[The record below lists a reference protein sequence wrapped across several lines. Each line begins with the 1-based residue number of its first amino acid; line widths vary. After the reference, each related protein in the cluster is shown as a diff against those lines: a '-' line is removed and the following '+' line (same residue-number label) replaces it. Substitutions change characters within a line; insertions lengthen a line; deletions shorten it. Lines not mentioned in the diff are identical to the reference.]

1 MSDTYTA
8 ADLINGA
15 LGSLNPPA
23 RVCIFGDPI
32 THSKSPIF
40 QNAALKAAGIDAQY
54 VRVHATPEE
63 LAPALRALPAN
74 GFVGANITLPHKSA
88 ALAVMDQ
95 VDDYARTA
103 GAVNTVA
110 VEDGK
115 LHGFNTDGPGLS
127 RAIRE
132 EFQVDLRDL
141 RIMVLGAGGGAGRA
155 IAAQCAVERCE
166 RLVLVN
172 RTVEKA
178 KDVAMELA
186 PLLRSDRLLG
196 PSDRLIVAPH
206 EISFLREEIEMT
218 DLVINATSLGMKRTD
233 APVLPP
239 ELLSPHLMIYDTVYS
254 AGMSRLVEDAIAAGA
269 RATNGLSMLLHQ
281 GALAFEIWFDR
292 SAPLEVMR
300 AALKDA

>member
-1 MSDTYTA
+1 MADTYKAT
-8 ADLINGA
+8 DLISGA

-40 QNAALKAAGIDAQY
+40 QNAALKASGIDAQY
-54 VRVHATPEE
+54 VRVHASAEE
-63 LAPALRALPAN
+63 LVPALRALPAN
-74 GFVGANITLPHKSA
+74 GFVGANITLPHKAA
-88 ALAVMDQ
+88 ALAAMDN
-95 VDDYARTA
+95 VDDYARLA

-132 EFQVDLRDL
+132 EFFVDLRDL

-172 RTVEKA
+172 RTIEKA

-196 PSDRLIVAPH
+196 PSDRLVVAPH
-206 EISFLREEIEMT
+206 ELSFLREEIAMT

-233 APVLPP
+233 SPVLPP

-254 AGMSRLVEDAIAAGA
+254 AGTSRLVEDAIAAGA